1 MDGQI
6 GLSSEPGKGSVFWIE
21 LPFAKQAGP
30 VARVPAAPG
39 SLAGLP
45 VLVVDDYEVNRRIY
59 CELLRSWGCVPHAVS
74 SGPAALVALRNAL
87 ETAPFRLVLLDM
99 HMPDMDG
106 EMTAAAIQKD
116 PRLRD
121 VPLVLLSSMG
131 IRSAADARRHGF
143 AAALTKPVRRGHLL
157 NVVSSLAGAA
167 PRPGA
172 PAPAPRTGRVHLG
185 LRVLLAEDNLV
196 NQQVALQMLS
206 RLGCRATAVEDG
218 AQAVAAVDRD
228 EYDLVLMDVQMPTMD
243 GFEASTLIR
252 KREEG
257 TGRHLPILAMTAH
270 AREGDRQRCLAAGMD
285 GYVSKP
291 VKMDELA
298 RALAP
303 WSKTPDTTTPD
314 PPRPRQ

>member
-1 MDGQI
+1 
-6 GLSSEPGKGSVFWIE
+6 
-21 LPFAKQAGP
+21 
-30 VARVPAAPG
+30 
-39 SLAGLP
+39 
-45 VLVVDDYEVNRRIY
+45 
-59 CELLRSWGCVPHAVS
+59 
-74 SGPAALVALRNAL
+74 
-87 ETAPFRLVLLDM
+87 
-99 HMPDMDG
+99 
-106 EMTAAAIQKD
+106 
-116 PRLRD
+116 

-172 PAPAPRTGRVHLG
+172 APPQRSGRTHLG

-196 NQQVALQMLS
+196 NQQVALQMLA

-218 AQAVAAVDRD
+218 AQAIAAVGSD
-228 EYDLVLMDVQMPTMD
+228 EYDVVLMDVQMPNMD
-243 GFEASTLIR
+243 GLEATALVR
-252 KREEG
+252 KGEEG

-303 WSKTPDTTTPD
+303 WARAPGTTAPE
-314 PPRPRQ
+314 PRSLPGD